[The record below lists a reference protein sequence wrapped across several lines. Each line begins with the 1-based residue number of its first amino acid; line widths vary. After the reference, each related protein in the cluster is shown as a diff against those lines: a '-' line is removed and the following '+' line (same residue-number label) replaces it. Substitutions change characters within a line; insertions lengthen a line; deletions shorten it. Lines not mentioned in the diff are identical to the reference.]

1 MSEWISVKERMPE
14 DGKVAETKI
23 HDQRGQRNYQRLKR
37 MGRLWFLPN
46 GGIYV
51 YYTPTLWRPTPPGE
65 EET

>member
-1 MSEWISVKERMPE
+1 MPE

-51 YYTPTLWRPTPPGE
+51 YYTPTHWRPTPPGE

>member
-1 MSEWISVKERMPE
+1 MSEWISVKERLPE
-14 DGKVAETKI
+14 DGKVVETKI
-23 HDQRGQRNYQRLKR
+23 SDQHGQRNNQRLKR

-51 YYTPTLWRPTPPGE
+51 YYTPTHWRPTSPGE